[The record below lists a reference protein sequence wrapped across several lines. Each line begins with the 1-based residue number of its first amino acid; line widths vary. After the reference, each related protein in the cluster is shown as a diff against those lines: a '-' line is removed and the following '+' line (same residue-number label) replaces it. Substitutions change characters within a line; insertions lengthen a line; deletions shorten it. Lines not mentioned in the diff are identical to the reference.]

1 MARNLVVLIRQLLG
15 NRNHP
20 CAAGFLH
27 HLHDKP
33 IQNLTSVPNTASS
46 SPIRVDIR
54 FALTQLFQSLRQGH
68 DPSATLLS
76 DSDQFQIF
84 YFQVAQTYSSLIASS
99 SVTMHLIKLKVC
111 QFLHQP
117 HPPINSTN
125 FRKSKRKRGSKS
137 GRQSTVIRKI
147 ENSRV
152 GASSS
157 KTSKDS
163 MTPLRNYGV
172 PPNFFEFFLKH
183 LQRFAVFPTVLTAK
197 EFIFGTVGI

>member
-54 FALTQLFQSLRQGH
+54 FAPTQLFQSLRQGH

-99 SVTMHLIKLKVC
+99 SVTMHLIKLKINVC
-111 QFLHQP
+111 LLFSSTQHAGAGLNISGSMLDKLGIQDTER
-117 HPPINSTN
+117 NSTGVRSWVPWGEGGIHHHCGGN
-125 FRKSKRKRGSKS
+125 
-137 GRQSTVIRKI
+137 
-147 ENSRV
+147 
-152 GASSS
+152 
-157 KTSKDS
+157 
-163 MTPLRNYGV
+163 PLAFD
-172 PPNFFEFFLKH
+172 PSIFFNTGYAYPGKW
-183 LQRFAVFPTVLTAK
+183 AK
-197 EFIFGTVGI
+197 QFVQAE